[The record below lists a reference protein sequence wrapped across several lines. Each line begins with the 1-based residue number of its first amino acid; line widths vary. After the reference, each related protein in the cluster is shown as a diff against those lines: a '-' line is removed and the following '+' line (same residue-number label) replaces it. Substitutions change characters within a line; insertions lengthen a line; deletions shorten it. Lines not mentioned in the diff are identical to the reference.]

1 MSQEQ
6 PKQTMMD
13 PIQYERMMNQMKADL
28 RKYKED
34 LEKEQR
40 EKADLAKKR
49 EQEQA
54 EMAKQREHEQAQ
66 YQEMQKNWE
75 AAKAEKKRGLS
86 EIVDSRV
93 KPFLDG
99 LRKDQNPTL
108 VNNVNA
114 FEETLN
120 QGLDNAFMAPE
131 QMAMFQTVEAAA
143 SQLADTTAQLTAK
156 SSELEKMF
164 QSDKEWGAKYEAL
177 QKEKAE
183 LEEKTATELKAAQ
196 EEKELKEKMLEDF
209 KKEIEQL
216 KAIRAKN
223 MMDTDNLLDGQ
234 EGEGKTETSAETAT
248 QPMETDAAAAAPVPA
263 PAATVEATASGNKQS
278 SGYDTLYDFNGYKPR
293 SDWRSNRRAGW

>member
-1 MSQEQ
+1 
-6 PKQTMMD
+6 MMD

-40 EKADLAKKR
+40 EKAELAKKR

-54 EMAKQREHEQAQ
+54 EIAKQREEEAARF
-66 YQEMQKNWE
+66 QEMQRNWE

-86 EIVDSRV
+86 EIVDTRV
-93 KPFLDG
+93 KPFLEG
-99 LRKDQNPTL
+99 LKKDQNPTL
-108 VNNVNA
+108 VNNVNT

-143 SQLADTTAQLTAK
+143 SQLADTTAQLNAK

-164 QSDKEWGAKYEAL
+164 QSDKEWSAKFEAL

-183 LEEKTATELKAAQ
+183 LEEKTAAELKAAQ

-223 MMDTDNLLDGQ
+223 MMDTENLLDGQ
-234 EGEGKTETSAETAT
+234 EGDKEQAATT
-248 QPMETDAAAAAPVPA
+248 QPMETESSSSTAAP
-263 PAATVEATASGNKQS
+263 PAATEAAPTTVEATASGNKQS
-278 SGYDTLYDFNGYKPR
+278 SGYNTLYDFNGYKPR
-293 SDWRSNRRAGW
+293 TDWRNTRRSGW